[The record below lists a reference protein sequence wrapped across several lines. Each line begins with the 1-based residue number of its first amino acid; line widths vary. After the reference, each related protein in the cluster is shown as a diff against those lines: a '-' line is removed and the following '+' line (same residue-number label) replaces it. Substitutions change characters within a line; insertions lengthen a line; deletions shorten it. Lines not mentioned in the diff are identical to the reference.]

1 MYYMDKGSI
10 TFCTKGGSS
19 TNKPAAEPRDCHGD
33 ASRLYA
39 MYQYSRKRKQRPEHG
54 RRDESFETDNSETRR
69 EPDSALYVVAHEADI
84 VRGPQAALA
93 ARSLEVVEYLPNQP
107 PRKRIGE
114 ALIRWGTSQRQSVFH
129 DEDDY
134 AEERQESRE
143 EIWVDRW
150 VILT

>member
-1 MYYMDKGSI
+1 
-10 TFCTKGGSS
+10 
-19 TNKPAAEPRDCHGD
+19 
-33 ASRLYA
+33 
-39 MYQYSRKRKQRPEHG
+39 MYQSRKRKQRPDR
-54 RRDESFETDNSETRR
+54 RRDESFNTDDSETRR

-93 ARSLEVVEYLPNQP
+93 ARSLEVVEYLLDQP

-114 ALIRWGTSQRQSVFH
+114 ALVKLGTPQRQSVFH

-134 AEERQESRE
+134 AEERQESEE

-150 VILT
+150 VISS

>member
-1 MYYMDKGSI
+1 
-10 TFCTKGGSS
+10 
-19 TNKPAAEPRDCHGD
+19 
-33 ASRLYA
+33 

-54 RRDESFETDNSETRR
+54 RRDSTDGSETRR

-93 ARSLEVVEYLPNQP
+93 AGSLEVVEYLPNQP

-114 ALIRWGTSQRQSVFH
+114 ALIRWGTPQRQSVFH

-134 AEERQESRE
+134 AEERQESQE

-150 VILT
+150 VIST